1 MYTEIFASGP
11 LNSGPAAAAPSSPNG
26 LYAALLNNS
35 GSGTVEIHALSR
47 QSNFSQFMVHSTSA
61 FAPAAAPDWQ
71 FFVGGYH
78 GDGQPDLYGV
88 HLRNTGSRKV
98 EVHALS
104 AGSGYQSWIVH
115 AATPMPALPSGRYQL
130 AMSSLGGD
138 HRSNLYLIAPHTTA
152 SNTVEVHALSEASN
166 FTSWAVHSASGFSTV
181 SASGWQFTI
190 GDRAG
195 SGDLVGIAHSAT
207 GSGRTE
213 VHALSRTSGYQGWSL
228 HTVTPLGYTTDT
240 QFSYT
245 LNDLDGNGN
254 PDLVALAMN
263 GTASGMTEVH
273 VLSGAS
279 AFTGWIDHAATG
291 LGPTTPTSWQFSAY

>member
-1 MYTEIFASGP
+1 M
-11 LNSGPAAAAPSSPNG
+11 
-26 LYAALLNNS
+26 
-35 GSGTVEIHALSR
+35 
-47 QSNFSQFMVHSTSA
+47 HSTSA
-61 FAPAAAPDWQ
+61 FAPASAPDWQ
-71 FFVGGYH
+71 FFVVGYH
-78 GDGQPDLYGV
+78 ADGQPDLYGI
-88 HLRNTGSRKV
+88 HLRNTGSGRV

-104 AGSGYQSWIVH
+104 AASGYHSWIVH
-115 AATPMPALPSGRYQL
+115 AATPMPALPLAQYQL
-130 AMSSLGGD
+130 SMGSLNGD
-138 HRSNLYLIAPHTTA
+138 HRSNLYMIALNNTG
-152 SNTVEVHALSEASN
+152 SKTVEVHALSEASD
-166 FTSWAVHSASGFSTV
+166 FTGWAVHSASGFGPV
-181 SASGWQFTI
+181 SSGSWQFTV

-213 VHALSRTSGYQGWSL
+213 VHALSRASGYQGWTT